1 MPQSELE
8 IFSIFAN
15 FLRPLRLLE
24 KVLVWL
30 KKLILSKNHQLVK
43 LKVFLIGESLFS

>member
-1 MPQSELE
+1 MPQPELE

-30 KKLILSKNHQLVK
+30 KKLILSKK
-43 LKVFLIGESLFS
+43 SPISKIESFLNW